1 MAFKRADIR
10 NVLGENY
17 SDEIANKLIALHVG
31 VVDAMKDEAETL
43 KAERDK
49 YKAEAEKLPG
59 VQKELDDIKG
69 GEDFKAKYEKERDDF
84 AAYKKQV
91 AQEAE
96 TEKIKAAYR
105 KLLIDEKIN
114 EKRLDAVMRTT
125 DFSKMKLDKD
135 GNLADVDGL
144 KKTIDDEW
152 AEFKVK
158 TTERGA
164 KVDNPPETD
173 NGGKPTS
180 RAAELAAKFHQEKY
194 GVRSDKQ

>member
-10 NVLGENY
+10 NVLGDNY
-17 SDEIANKLIALHVG
+17 TDEIANKLIALHVG
-31 VVDAMKDEAETL
+31 VADAMKDEIEAL
-43 KAERDK
+43 KTERDK
-49 YKAEAEKLPG
+49 YKADAEKLAG
-59 VQKELDDIKG
+59 VQKELDDMKN

-84 AAYKKQV
+84 ANYKKQV

-96 TEKIKAAYR
+96 TEKVKAAYR
-105 KLLIDEKIN
+105 KLLIAEKIN
-114 EKRLDAVMRTT
+114 EKRLDVVMRTT

-144 KKTIDDEW
+144 KKAINDDW
-152 AEFKVK
+152 ADFKVK
-158 TTERGA
+158 TEERGA
-164 KVDNPPETD
+164 GAENPPETD